1 MIHKQQTASQM
12 QVANKSELQKSVE
25 ELKVIDLKLDFRS
38 VQEIKAHTGMTK
50 AQIERIWGNYL
61 SEEAESGLNSISQKR
76 QNLLILAEKTMEQAM
91 ESYRL
96 SCEPVTKT
104 VRKRIKD
111 KETGEYEM
119 LDYQQVTERKRSGD
133 VKFLELIDKTINT
146 IAEVSGIKSNQI
158 QANVQVVLPGKIES
172 FFDDPQQE
180 IHANVSEQDNEQ

>member
-1 MIHKQQTASQM
+1 M
-12 QVANKSELQKSVE
+12 QNLRKSDLQKSVE
-25 ELKVIDLKLDFRS
+25 ELKVIELKLSFRS
-38 VQEIKAHTGMTK
+38 VQEIKASTGMTK
-50 AQIERIWGNYL
+50 AQIERIWGDYL
-61 SEEAESGLNSISQKR
+61 SEEAESGLNSISAKR

-96 SCEPVTKT
+96 SCEPVHKT

-119 LDYQQVTERKRSGD
+119 LEYQQVTERRRSGD

-158 QANVQVVLPGKIES
+158 QANVQVVLPAKIES
-172 FFDDPQQE
+172 YFDQEDQE
-180 IHANVSEQDNEQ
+180 INVKVSEQDNE